1 MQIQVLGRG
10 EVAAWVVKAESDSGA
25 SLDPDD
31 FKILDFVILN
41 TTIVES
47 QQLYTTI
54 VVIM

>member
-1 MQIQVLGRG
+1 M
-10 EVAAWVVKAESDSGA
+10 AAWVVKAESDSGA